1 MVIILGMEIEGE
13 EIHSYI
19 LQQLQQQRADNGQQ
33 LAYVSLIE
41 LVLLIFDASLED
53 QKVVVMNLLIN
64 IGKEI
69 LFVLVIILMMPQNL
83 KLYFMI

>member
-19 LQQLQQQRADNGQQ
+19 LQQLQQRADNGQQ

-41 LVLLIFDASLED
+41 PRVIGIFDALLED
-53 QKVVVMNLLIN
+53 QKVVVMNLHIN

-69 LFVLVIILMMPQNL
+69 LFVLVIILMMLQNL

>member
-19 LQQLQQQRADNGQQ
+19 LQQLQQRADNGQQ

-41 LVLLIFDASLED
+41 PRV
-53 QKVVVMNLLIN
+53 
-64 IGKEI
+64 IG
-69 LFVLVIILMMPQNL
+69 ILML
-83 KLYFMI
+83 R